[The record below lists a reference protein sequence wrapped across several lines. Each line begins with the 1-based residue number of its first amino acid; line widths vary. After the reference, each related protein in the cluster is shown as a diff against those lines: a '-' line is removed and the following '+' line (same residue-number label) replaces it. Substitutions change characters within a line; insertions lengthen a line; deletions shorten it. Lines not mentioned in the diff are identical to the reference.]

1 MWLFFPVQT
10 DRLRV
15 VGGGF
20 YELRNC
26 RVVWGCL
33 RRESVMVMVV
43 MVGGIDITL
52 DAFFTCILTRNG
64 RRKRFF
70 IPALRPHYSRQS
82 LKDRKIPI
90 RICLVSDTLLIRCL
104 VVVKRHFARLESL
117 CVARK
122 RGWIDGQSGV
132 AHSHRQTL
140 TVVQLFVLKAGQ
152 KQAKGSQLELVQLDN
167 WHRSVL
173 LCFVYLVEWF
183 SANKTHCW
191 HVCWD
196 IISHE
201 RSFLFRFA
209 KCTVHTLFSECII
222 NLLGSGSSSFEP
234 PFTIFPTFDSIHFIS
249 FNSILYTFISYYL

>member
-1 MWLFFPVQT
+1 MWLFFLCKLI
-10 DRLRV
+10 DW
-15 VGGGF
+15 
-20 YELRNC
+20 EL
-26 RVVWGCL
+26 
-33 RRESVMVMVV
+33 
-43 MVGGIDITL
+43 
-52 DAFFTCILTRNG
+52 
-64 RRKRFF
+64 
-70 IPALRPHYSRQS
+70 
-82 LKDRKIPI
+82 
-90 RICLVSDTLLIRCL
+90 L
-104 VVVKRHFARLESL
+104 VVVFMNYVIAGLFGVVWVEKLWWWWWWWWVVSISHWTHSLLAFWPVTAGANGFLYPPLDRTILGNLLKTAKFQFEFASSATRSWYGVWWWLSVIL
-117 CVARK
+117 HVWRVCALRWK